1 MSDPGIVVLGGGH
14 AASSV
19 LAGLR
24 AEGYSGPLRMVSAES
39 VLPYHRPPLSKAF
52 LKDPAAAPLPL
63 RPDTFYA
70 QHAVDVDLDT
80 IITRIDRSRQALIAA
95 DGCEIPYER
104 LVIATGSEPRRL
116 TLDGSELNGVATFQT
131 IKDARHLRDRLAVVS
146 DVVVVGGGFIGL
158 EIAATCAK
166 LGKRTTVLEAG
177 PRLMGRAVSPEI
189 SSFML
194 DAHRRYGVQVHLS
207 CPPLRFSGADG
218 SVAAVETSLG
228 PIPADL
234 VVVGIG
240 SVPRAE
246 LAAEAGLDVE
256 AGILVDVALRTNDPA
271 IWACGDVTVFPVDQP
286 AARLRLESV
295 QNATDQGKHVALSM
309 LAKAD
314 RYAAVPWFWSDQGD
328 IKLQM
333 VGRSSGADESVFRG
347 AAEAGKFSIFHY
359 AAGQLIGVDSINSP
373 ADHMLGRRV
382 LAKGEIFTPAM
393 VATLA
398 DRKASSA

>member
-24 AEGYSGPLRMVSAES
+24 TEGYSGPLRMVSAES

-52 LKDPAAAPLPL
+52 LKDPAAAHLPL
-63 RPDTFYA
+63 RPDIFYVQQA
-70 QHAVDVDLDT
+70 IDVDLDT
-80 IITRIDRSRQALIAA
+80 TVARIDRSRRALIAA
-95 DGCEIPYER
+95 DGREIPYDR

-116 TLDGSELNGVATFQT
+116 TLDGSELSGVATFQT
-131 IKDARHLRDRLAVVS
+131 IADARHLRDRLAAVA
-146 DVVVVGGGFIGL
+146 DVVIVGGGFIGL

-189 SSFML
+189 SDFML

-207 CPPLRFSGADG
+207 CPPLRFSGAHG
-218 SVAAVETSLG
+218 SVTAVETKLG
-228 PIPADL
+228 SIPADL
-234 VVVGIG
+234 VVIGVG
-240 SVPRAE
+240 SAPRTALAE
-246 LAAEAGLDVE
+246 AAGLDVE
-256 AGILVDVALRTNDPA
+256 AGILVDEALRTNDPA
-271 IWACGDVTVFPVDQP
+271 IWACGDATIFPVEQP
-286 AARLRLESV
+286 AGRLRLESV

-309 LAKAD
+309 LGKTD

-347 AAEAGKFSIFHY
+347 TAEAGKFSVFHY
-359 AAGQLIGVDSINSP
+359 AGGQLIGVDSINAP
-373 ADHMLGRRV
+373 ADHMLGRRI
-382 LAKGEIFTPAM
+382 LAKGDVFTPAM

-398 DRKASSA
+398 DRKAPSA